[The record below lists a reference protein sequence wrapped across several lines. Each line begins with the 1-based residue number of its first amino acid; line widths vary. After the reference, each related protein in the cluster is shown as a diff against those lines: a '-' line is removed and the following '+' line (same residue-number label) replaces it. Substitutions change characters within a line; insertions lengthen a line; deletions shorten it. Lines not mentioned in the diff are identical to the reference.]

1 MIDDLIQNLRRVEKP
16 TEVYSTPDGAR
27 VLVLPYGGRVL
38 GLFAPGNDQNFFWTH
53 PALAAADTARAFYA
67 SKQWHNSGGDRTWLA
82 PEIDFFF
89 PDFPDLTRYWQPRE
103 LDPGNYR
110 ARKENG
116 QLEWV
121 NRLTVTLSR
130 SKQAV
135 ELEITKALAP
145 APNPLRHEHGL
156 AGLEGVEYAGY
167 TLRTSLRLLSNRA
180 EDSPL
185 VGLWN
190 LLQLPNGGELF
201 IPTCGKTEPTILFGM
216 ITSEDLSVQEHLVRY
231 KMGAAGGQKLGLRA
245 VATAGRVGY
254 LYRAGEGFAL
264 VIRNFFVNLSGE
276 YVDVPWGNTEDFG
289 YAVQACNIN
298 NELGSFSEL
307 EYHVPA
313 IGHGTG
319 SSRAEDTSQVW
330 AFRGPLH
337 QIRQLMRSLLSPA
350 A

>member
-16 TEVYSTPDGAR
+16 TEVYSTADGAR

-38 GLFAPGNDQNFFWTH
+38 GLFAPGNDENFFWTH
-53 PALAAADTARAFYA
+53 PALAAAGTAREFYA

-103 LDPGNYR
+103 LDPGNYQ

-116 QLEWV
+116 QLELV
-121 NRLTVTLSR
+121 NRLTLTLSR

-135 ELEITKALAP
+135 ELEITKALGP
-145 APNPLRHEHGL
+145 APNPLRHEQGL

-180 EDSPL
+180 EDSLL

-201 IPTCGKTEPTILFGM
+201 IPTCGKTEPNILFGM
-216 ITSEDLSVQEHLVRY
+216 ITSEDLSVQEYLVRY

-276 YVDVPWGNTEDFG
+276 YVDVPWGNTEDLG

-337 QIRQLMRSLLSPA
+337 QIRQVMRSLLSPA
-350 A
+350 V